1 MGDASAPHERGHRRT
16 ERECFILI
24 AMRRMCILFFA
35 LGVHAAAGQA
45 SNQIPSGN
53 ADELLRGGISA
64 QQHGD
69 YRAAIDDYRKAL
81 AIQPGLAEARANL
94 GAALAAAGDYD
105 AAIAEDT
112 AALVSAPDK
121 TAVRM
126 NLALA
131 YYKKGDLAN
140 ARVAF
145 EAVHAVRPRDMKAAV
160 LLGYTYIKLG
170 KGANAASMLSPLEP
184 GHESDTDFEYVLG
197 YALIQSG
204 KEAEGLPRM
213 ENVAKATRSVDAYVI
228 AGSARMT
235 RSEFREAR
243 ADFDTALA
251 VDSSFPGLYTMAGQA
266 RDAMG
271 DTDASVPAFEAA
283 VREDPKDATAN
294 LYLGVTRLKQ
304 RNFESARPLLEL
316 ALRLRPEDAQTRFQL
331 AKLNGMT
338 GKLSEAA
345 ATLENLEK
353 SDPNWL
359 DPHIELA
366 AVYYKLHR
374 PEDGQRERDIVQK
387 LSAQQQKAG
396 PPKE

>member
-1 MGDASAPHERGHRRT
+1 MPD
-16 ERECFILI
+16 
-24 AMRRMCILFFA
+24 
-35 LGVHAAAGQA
+35 
-45 SNQIPSGN
+45 QIPLTR
-53 ADELLRGGISA
+53 ADELLRGGITA
-64 QQHGD
+64 QQRGD
-69 YRAAIDDYRKAL
+69 YKTAIDDYRKAL
-81 AIQPGLAEARANL
+81 AIKPGLAEARANL

-105 AAIAEDT
+105 AAIAEDI
-112 AALVSAPDK
+112 AALASAPDK

-140 ARVAF
+140 ARTAF
-145 EAVHAVRPRDMKAAV
+145 EAVHAVRSRDMQVAV
-160 LLGYTYIKLG
+160 LLGYTYIKLD
-170 KGANAASMLSPLEP
+170 KGAIAAAMLSPLEP

-204 KEAEGLPRM
+204 KDAEGMPRM
-213 ENVAKATRSVDAYVI
+213 EKVAKATGSVDAYVI

-243 ADFDTALA
+243 ADFDAALA
-251 VDSSFPGLYTMAGQA
+251 LDSSFPGLYTMAGQA

-283 VREDPKDATAN
+283 LREDSKDATAN

-316 ALRLRPEDAQTRFQL
+316 ALQLRPDDLQTRFQL

-338 GKLSEAA
+338 GKLTEAA
-345 ATLENLEK
+345 ATLEDLEK

-387 LSAQQQKAG
+387 LNDRRQKAG